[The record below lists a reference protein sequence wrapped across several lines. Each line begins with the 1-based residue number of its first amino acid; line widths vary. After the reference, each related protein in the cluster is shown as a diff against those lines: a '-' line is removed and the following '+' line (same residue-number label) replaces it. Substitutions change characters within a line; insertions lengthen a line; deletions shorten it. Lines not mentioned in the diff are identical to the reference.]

1 MRKRSEPGNLK
12 HALRRHPAALIF
24 AGPSGEKPMTM
35 PLPRRALRALTI
47 PCALV
52 AGTAALASPAVPI
65 DRLVPHIAVYD
76 LSLVQARDRAGIRT
90 INGRLVY
97 EFARRDCR
105 AVLTYRQVMS
115 MRTGEGQGTSLDFR
129 SVTNEA
135 DTAQSFDFEANSVVS
150 GTDATEVDGVAK
162 RGNRGL
168 IKVELQKPE
177 QKSADLPAETM
188 FPTEHLRHI
197 LGAAET
203 GAFTLQA
210 DVFDGGEPGDTPSPS
225 VTFIGQPKAP
235 GSAGGVSLAPE
246 LGMDKLR
253 RWPVSI
259 SYFDAASTESEQTP
273 KFIFAADLY
282 ENGIAGALR
291 LDYGNFVVEGRLV
304 SLKALPAG
312 ECKQP

>member
-1 MRKRSEPGNLK
+1 
-12 HALRRHPAALIF
+12 
-24 AGPSGEKPMTM
+24 MTV
-35 PLPRRALRALTI
+35 PLSRRALCTLTALG
-47 PCALV
+47 AV
-52 AGTAALASPAVPI
+52 SAASPAFASPAVPV
-65 DRLVPHIAVYD
+65 DRLTPHIAVYD
-76 LSLVQARDRAGIRT
+76 LSLVEARDRAGIRT

-129 SVTNEA
+129 SVTDELDNARE
-135 DTAQSFDFEANSVVS
+135 FDFEANSVVS
-150 GTDATEVDGVAK
+150 GADTTEIDGLAS
-162 RGNRGL
+162 RGAEG
-168 IKVELQKPE
+168 KVTIQLQKPE
-177 QKSADLPAETM
+177 RKSAELPAVTM

-203 GAFTLQA
+203 GDFTLQA
-210 DVFDGGEPGDTPSPS
+210 DVFDGGEPGDTSSPS
-225 VTFIGQPKAP
+225 ITFIGQQKAP
-235 GSAGGVSLAPE
+235 GSAGGVALAPE

-291 LDYGNFVVEGRLV
+291 LDYGNFVVEGRLA

-312 ECKQP
+312 ECKE